1 MGRRRAHS
9 LRRIRDFEHLNLERF
24 DAYLDQSVIQYIST
38 LKNGDPMQT
47 KLDSHLLKKEDKT
60 TEIIEQP
67 PTIIRHF
74 RR

>member
-1 MGRRRAHS
+1 
-9 LRRIRDFEHLNLERF
+9 
-24 DAYLDQSVIQYIST
+24 
-38 LKNGDPMQT
+38 MQT